1 MLYVS
6 GTDRSVQLCTAWRNR
21 HATENRHKERKGC
34 PVSEVSN
41 GPALPEAKS
50 DLFRSLGHPVRIRVL
65 ELLADGPVRVSD
77 LRQATDLEASNL
89 SQHLGVL
96 RRQRLIVS
104 SRADGQIRYRLSSP
118 EVLPL
123 LAVAGT
129 LLRSTLQSTSLQ
141 LFEAEA
147 GPREN

>member
-1 MLYVS
+1 MLYLS
-6 GTDRSVQLCTAWRNR
+6 GTDRSVHPRRPWRNR
-21 HATENRHKERKGC
+21 NASEDRHTERKGC

-65 ELLADGPVRVSD
+65 ELLADGPVRVSE
-77 LRQATDLEASNL
+77 LRHATDLEASNL
-89 SQHLGVL
+89 SQHLSVL
-96 RRQRLIVS
+96 RRQRLIIS
-104 SRADGQIRYRLSSP
+104 SRADGQIHYRLSSP

-129 LLRSTLQSTSLQ
+129 LLRSTLQSTRLELADSETPKHQ
-141 LFEAEA
+141 I
-147 GPREN
+147 